1 MSCIK
6 NLTAKVQDWIPC
18 GYPLVAMMNVEVRKS
33 KNVPVIKKAL
43 TELDGN
49 LFKIYEKH
57 RESWKKHDYF
67 R

>member
-1 MSCIK
+1 
-6 NLTAKVQDWIPC
+6 
-18 GYPLVAMMNVEVRKS
+18 MMNVEVRKS